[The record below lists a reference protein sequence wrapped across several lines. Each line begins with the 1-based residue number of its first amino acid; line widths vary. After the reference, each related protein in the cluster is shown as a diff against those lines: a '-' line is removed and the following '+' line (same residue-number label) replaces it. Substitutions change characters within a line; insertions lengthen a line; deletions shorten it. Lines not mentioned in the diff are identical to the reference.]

1 MTVYLLYSL
10 KCTSELNKYKTTFMN
25 MFSSVLRI
33 NKTFTIRN
41 SRVLKGVLSDQTQL
55 LATESPLKMMENP
68 FYFTLKALLVLSLFK
83 FWS

>member
-1 MTVYLLYSL
+1 
-10 KCTSELNKYKTTFMN
+10 

-55 LATESPLKMMENP
+55 LATESPLKMTENP

-83 FWS
+83 FCS